1 MLDLFRRKMPLSCL
15 LYGLLERCF
24 SAERLDGIFLD
35 NAKQQYTRE
44 ILFSTVCDLLLS
56 VVLKVHPSVNAAYQN
71 HPKPLGITVS
81 ALYEKLKG
89 VELSVS
95 QALLRDTS
103 EDLSAILDSLGFIPE
118 SWLPGYPV
126 RILDG
131 NCLAASEKRLAVHRT
146 VSGAALPGKSLVV
159 FDPERRLMRNVFPCE
174 DGHAQERRL
183 LEAVVATLQAG
194 ELWIADRNFCTVGF
208 LDQLRQ
214 HRAYALIRL
223 HRNLPL
229 TEEALF
235 SCVEE
240 TQGRRILEKPVT
252 VAGQKYRLVRVE
264 LEKPTRDGDLFVDIL
279 TDLPADIPAA
289 KIADLYRRRWTLET
303 AFQHVEKHFNSEIE
317 TLAYP
322 KAALFGFALALV
334 AYNIFSVMISALD
347 CAHQK
352 PVSKDIS
359 GYYITHDIA
368 ATFLALVQL
377 GEDLDWHA
385 VVAGSPPE
393 FAAWLRHT
401 ALNVNLRAL
410 KKHSRGPK
418 QPKTKPPY
426 DPKQPHVSTYQ
437 LLTDEKESL

>member
-24 SAERLDGIFLD
+24 SAERLNGIFLD

-56 VVLKVHPSVNAAYQN
+56 VVLKIHPTVNAAYQN
-71 HPKPLGITVS
+71 HPEPLGITVS

-103 EDLSAILDSLGFIPE
+103 DDLSAILDSLGFVPDA
-118 SWLPGYPV
+118 WLPGYPV

-131 NCLAASEKRLAVHRT
+131 NCLAASEKRLAVHRN

-183 LEAVVATLQAG
+183 LEAVAPSIGAG
-194 ELWIADRNFCTVGF
+194 QLWIADRNFCTVGV

-214 HRAYALIRL
+214 RGAHALIRL

-229 TEEALF
+229 TEDALF
-235 SCVEE
+235 AWIEGSPG
-240 TQGRRILEKPVT
+240 QRILEKPVT
-252 VAGQKYRLVRVE
+252 VAGQRYRLVRVE
-264 LEKPTRDGDLFVDIL
+264 LETPTRDGDRVIDIL
-279 TDLPADIPAA
+279 SDLPADIPAA
-289 KIADLYRRRWTLET
+289 KIAELYRRRWTLET

-322 KAALFGFALALV
+322 KAALFGFVLALV
-334 AYNIFSVMISALD
+334 AYNIFSVMITALD

-359 GYYITHDIA
+359 GYYIAHGIA
-368 ATFLALVQL
+368 ATFLVLIQL
-377 GEDLDWHA
+377 GEDLDWGFA
-385 VVAGSPPE
+385 ADLAPSE
-393 FAAWLRHT
+393 FAVWLCDTARH
-401 ALNVNLRAL
+401 VDLRTL

-418 QPKTKPPY
+418 LPKTKPPY
-426 DPKQPHVSTYQ
+426 DPKQPHISTYQ
-437 LLTDEKESL
+437 LLIDEK

>member
-1 MLDLFRRKMPLSCL
+1 MLDLFRHKMPLSCL

-24 SAERLDGIFLD
+24 SAERLNGIFLD

-56 VVLKVHPSVNAAYQN
+56 VVLKIHPTVNAAYQN
-71 HPKPLGITVS
+71 HPEPLGITVS

-103 EDLSAILDSLGFIPE
+103 ADLSAILDSLGYV
-118 SWLPGYPV
+118 SDAWLPGYPV

-131 NCLAASEKRLAVHRT
+131 NCLAASEKRLAVHRN

-183 LEAVVATLQAG
+183 LEAVASTIGAG

-208 LDQLRQ
+208 LDPLRQ
-214 HRAYALIRL
+214 RGAHALIRL

-229 TEEALF
+229 TEDALF
-235 SCVEE
+235 AWIA
-240 TQGRRILEKPVT
+240 GRPGQRILEKPVT
-252 VAGQKYRLVRVE
+252 VAGQGYRLVRVE
-264 LEKPTRDGDLFVDIL
+264 LEKPTRDGDLIIDIL
-279 TDLPADIPAA
+279 TDLPADIPATQ
-289 KIADLYRRRWTLET
+289 IAELYRRRWTLET

-322 KAALFGFALALV
+322 KAALFGFTLALV

-347 CAHQK
+347 CAHSK

-359 GYYITHDIA
+359 GYYISHGIA
-368 ATFLALVQL
+368 ATFLALIQL
-377 GEDLDWHA
+377 GEGLNWDF
-385 VVAGSPPE
+385 VAGCTPSE
-393 FAAWLRHT
+393 FAAWLRDT
-401 ALNVNLRAL
+401 ARYVDLRTL

-418 QPKTKPPY
+418 SPKTKPPY
-426 DPKQPHVSTYQ
+426 DPKQPHISTYQ
-437 LLTDEKESL
+437 LLTDEK